1 MIIITIVV
9 LAVILYSVASFILY
23 KNRAASVVIVDFDS
37 VLVDI
42 EPIINRG
49 RIYVKNHPDKSI
61 NEYIG
66 AHISEQEVKPSGMQS
81 VLDLQS
87 KYYKLVFVS
96 IRHESLRL
104 ETAKILN
111 EWGLEGELYMNDG
124 RQGWQLKCEL
134 MQKLLVIKQQ
144 KVVGILDRS
153 ADSAI
158 LKKAYPK
165 MRMF

>member
-1 MIIITIVV
+1 MTIIIIVA
-9 LAVILYSVASFILY
+9 LAVILYSVMSFIMY
-23 KNRAASVVIVDFDS
+23 KDRASSVILIDFDS

-42 EPIINRG
+42 EPIVNRG
-49 RIYVKNHPDKSI
+49 KIYVKNHPDKSI
-61 NEYIG
+61 SEYIG
-66 AHISEQEVKPSGMQS
+66 AHISEQEVKPDGMQMALS
-81 VLDLQS
+81 LQN

-96 IRHESLRL
+96 VRHESLRL

-111 EWGLEGELYMNDG
+111 EWGLSGELYMNDG
-124 RQGWQLKCEL
+124 QQGWQLKCEL
-134 MQKLLVIKQQ
+134 MQKLLVINQQ

>member
-1 MIIITIVV
+1 MTIVIIV
-9 LAVILYSVASFILY
+9 ALAIILYSVASFVMY
-23 KNRAASVVIVDFDS
+23 KNRAASVILVDFDS

-42 EPIINRG
+42 EPIVNRG

-66 AHISEQEVKPSGMQS
+66 AHISEQEIKPEGMQK

-96 IRHESLRL
+96 VRHESLRL

-111 EWGLEGELYMNDG
+111 EWGLSGELYMNDG
-124 RQGWQLKCEL
+124 QQGWQLKCEL
-134 MQKLLVIKQQ
+134 IQKLLVIKQQ
-144 KVVGILDRS
+144 KVVGILDKS

-165 MRMF
+165 MRVF

>member
-1 MIIITIVV
+1 MTMIIIVV
-9 LAVILYSVASFILY
+9 LAIILYAVMSFILY
-23 KNRAASVVIVDFDS
+23 KNRAASVVLVDFDS

-42 EPIINRG
+42 EPIVKRG
-49 RIYVKNHPDKSI
+49 AIYVKNHPDKSI

-66 AHISEQEVKPSGMQS
+66 AHISEQEVKPSGMQM
-81 VLDLQS
+81 VLGLQD

-96 IRHESLRL
+96 IRHESLRF

-111 EWGLEGELYMNDG
+111 EWGLSGELYMNDG
-124 RQGWQLKCEL
+124 QQSWQLKCEL

-144 KVVGILDRS
+144 KVVGILDKS